1 MAQSGGVHTIMYVEV
16 DVGLSVRVLDGVK
29 DGVKVEVEVGGIV
42 LVLDGN
48 LVSVEVIVGLDVGVL
63 DEPLSL
69 SINEM
74 ITIPMTII
82 KIARIPI
89 TVLGFIS
96 LS

>member
-1 MAQSGGVHTIMYVEV
+1 MYVAV
-16 DVGLSVRVLDGVK
+16 DVGLGEGVLDGVK
-29 DGVKVEVEVGGIV
+29 VDVEVGGIV

-48 LVSVEVIVGLDVGVL
+48 LVGVEVIVGLDVGVL

-74 ITIPMTII
+74 IAIPMTII

-89 TVLGFIS
+89 TVLSFIR

>member
-1 MAQSGGVHTIMYVEV
+1 MAQSGGVQTIMYVAV
-16 DVGLSVRVLDGVK
+16 DVGLGERVL

-48 LVSVEVIVGLDVGVL
+48 LVGVEVIVGLDVGVL

-74 ITIPMTII
+74 IAIPMTII

-89 TVLGFIS
+89 TVLSFIR

>member
-1 MAQSGGVHTIMYVEV
+1 MYVAV
-16 DVGLSVRVLDGVK
+16 DVGLGEGVL

-48 LVSVEVIVGLDVGVL
+48 LVGVEVIVGLDVGVL

-74 ITIPMTII
+74 IAIPMTII

-89 TVLGFIS
+89 TVLSFIR

>member
-1 MAQSGGVHTIMYVEV
+1 MAQSGGVHTIMYVAV
-16 DVGLSVRVLDGVK
+16 DVGLGERVLDGVN
-29 DGVKVEVEVGGIV
+29 VEVEVGGIV

-48 LVSVEVIVGLDVGVL
+48 LVGVEVIVGLDVGVL
-63 DEPLSL
+63 DEPPSL
-69 SINEM
+69 SINEI

-89 TVLGFIS
+89 TVLGFIR

>member
-1 MAQSGGVHTIMYVEV
+1 MYVAV
-16 DVGLSVRVLDGVK
+16 DVGLGERVL

-48 LVSVEVIVGLDVGVL
+48 LVGVEVIVGLDVGVL

-74 ITIPMTII
+74 IAIPMTII

-89 TVLGFIS
+89 TVLSFIR